1 VSVLVNR
8 WSNPEGGEEVE
19 FTTDGSM
26 VVRRAGEVLT
36 AQRWD
41 AQDNGAGAGR
51 LFLRSS
57 EGGEV
62 AMGYCV
68 SSDILAMS
76 YGGLT
81 TIYTRVA

>member
-1 VSVLVNR
+1 MSFLVSR
-8 WSNPEGGEEVE
+8 WLNPEGGEEVE
-19 FTTDGSM
+19 FTAEGALI
-26 VVRRAGEVLT
+26 VRRAGEVLT
-36 AQRWD
+36 SQKWD
-41 AQDNGAGAGR
+41 SQDNGAGAGR
-51 LFLRSS
+51 LYLRTA
-57 EGGEV
+57 EGHEV